1 MEPICYIDVRKQLHK
16 LYFTFYYES
25 ICLMR
30 SILDVFYCF
39 LQNKAPGGHMGK
51 YKLIALDMDG
61 TLLNEEKLI
70 SMPNRKAIL
79 SAMEAGVT
87 VIFSTGRGVQS
98 AMPYVEELGLKTP
111 IVAVNGSEV
120 WKAPGE
126 LLKRHLLSAELV
138 RKLHEVAVKYDTW
151 WWAYAVSGM
160 FNTERWTDDIDG
172 IEWLKFGYYT
182 EDAAVLSEIRS
193 TVEAWDVFEITN
205 SHPSNIELNPK
216 GVSKAS
222 GIEEVCQ
229 ILGIHMSEVI
239 AMGDSENDIAMIRA
253 AGLGVAMGNA
263 QEGVKLIADITTVTN
278 EEHAV
283 ARIIN
288 DYILAKT

>member
-1 MEPICYIDVRKQLHK
+1 
-16 LYFTFYYES
+16 
-25 ICLMR
+25 
-30 SILDVFYCF
+30 
-39 LQNKAPGGHMGK
+39 MGT

-79 SAMEAGVT
+79 AALEAGVT

-98 AMPYVEELGLKTP
+98 AMPYVEELGLQTP

-126 LLKRHLLSAELV
+126 LLKRHLMSAELV
-138 RKLHEVAVKYDTW
+138 RKLHEIAVKYDTW

-160 FNTERWTDDIDG
+160 YNTERWTDDIDG
-172 IEWLKFGYYT
+172 VEWLKFGYYT
-182 EDAAVLSEIRS
+182 EDAAILSEIRS
-193 TVEAWDVFEITN
+193 VVEAWDVFEITN

-216 GVSKAS
+216 GISKAS
-222 GIEEVCQ
+222 GVEEVCQ
-229 ILGIHMSEVI
+229 ILGINMSEVI
-239 AMGDSENDIAMIRA
+239 AMGDSENDIAMIRS

-263 QEGVKLIADITTVTN
+263 QEGVKQIADITTVTN

-288 DYILAKT
+288 EYILA